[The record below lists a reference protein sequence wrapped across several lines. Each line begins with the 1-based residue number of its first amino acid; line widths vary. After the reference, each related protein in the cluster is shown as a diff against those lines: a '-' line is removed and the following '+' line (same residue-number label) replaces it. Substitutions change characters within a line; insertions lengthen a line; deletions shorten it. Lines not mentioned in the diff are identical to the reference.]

1 MIFKKSTTL
10 SGTLMYP
17 LMVGGCAVIYHNGH
31 YIRTSRIVAIH
42 DYTADQV
49 RFETLNTKYTLL
61 LNPTPQE
68 TVGSCLMSMAA

>member
-1 MIFKKSTTL
+1 MILKKSTTL

-17 LMVGGCAVIYHNGH
+17 LMIGGRAVIYHNGQ

-42 DYTADQV
+42 DLTADQV

-68 TVGSCLMSMAA
+68 AVGPCLMSMAA

>member
-17 LMVGGCAVIYHNGH
+17 LVVGGRAVIYHNGR

-42 DYTADQV
+42 DHTADQI
-49 RFETLNTKYTLL
+49 RFETQNTNYTLL

-68 TVGSCLMSMAA
+68 AFESCLLSMAA